1 MRATLFDTDPPLAGA
16 GRSAIAATVAWLE
29 HAVIG
34 LDLCPFAKAVRAKDQ
49 VRFVVS
55 DARGWAA
62 LRSDLADELAALA
75 AADPGTVE
83 TSLLICANVPAD
95 FDAFNQFLDEADD
108 AVLDLELE
116 GVIQVASFHPDY
128 RFDGTDEGDVTNATN
143 RSPYP
148 TLHLLRESSVEG
160 AVASCADPDAI
171 YEANLRT
178 LAALGVEGW
187 ARLQALW
194 APGAR

>member
-1 MRATLFDTDPPLAGA
+1 MRATLSDTDPPLDSAGC
-16 GRSAIAATVAWLE
+16 SAIAETVAWLE

-34 LDLCPFAKAVRAKDQ
+34 LDLCPFAKAVRSKDQ

-75 AADPGTVE
+75 AADPATVE

-108 AVLDLELE
+108 AVLDLDLE

-128 RFDGTDEGDVTNATN
+128 RFEGTDEGDVTNATN

-148 TLHLLRESSVEG
+148 TLHLLRESSVER

-171 YEANLRT
+171 YETNVRT
-178 LAALGVEGW
+178 LAALGTEGW
-187 ARLQALW
+187 VRLQALW
-194 APGAR
+194 APATR

>member
-16 GRSAIAATVAWLE
+16 GRDAIAATVAWLE

-34 LDLCPFAKAVRAKDQ
+34 LDLCPFAKAVRARDQ

-62 LRSDLADELAALA
+62 LRSDLSDELAALV
-75 AADPGTVE
+75 AADPASVE
-83 TSLLICANVPAD
+83 TSLLICTNVPAD

-108 AVLDLELE
+108 AVLDLDLE

-128 RFDGTDEGDVTNATN
+128 RFDGTDPADVTNATN

-148 TLHLLRESSVEG
+148 TLHLLRESSVER
-160 AVASCADPDAI
+160 AVASCPDPDAI

-178 LAALGVEGW
+178 LATLGADGW
-187 ARLQALW
+187 VRLQALW
-194 APGAR
+194 VPTAR